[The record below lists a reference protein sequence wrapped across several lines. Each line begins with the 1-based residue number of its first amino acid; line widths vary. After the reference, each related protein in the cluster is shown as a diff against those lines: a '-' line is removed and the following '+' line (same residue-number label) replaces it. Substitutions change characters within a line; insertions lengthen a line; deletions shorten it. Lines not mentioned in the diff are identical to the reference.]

1 MTPRS
6 RTMPLSGQS
15 LASVHEQLFRRQ
27 LARMPFD
34 GCERSLKLVA
44 GRMMHRRLLAGLHR
58 QDVSDDTLI
67 QLCGALGMPASSRT
81 HFERELAQANVVH
94 FGFEQ
99 GPQSC
104 AYKVYLEFGAR
115 LAPAL
120 RLPVAQRLP
129 VEIHQAFKW
138 DPERPDSA
146 VLARYTLLP
155 DPGLEVTMQRLDTL
169 FDRVELRRT
178 RDVLRELVHL
188 VHNRLP
194 EPWMV
199 LQVSEDGQSRHSYD
213 LSCYGSRLRLRDI
226 GPWLWQLADCYG
238 VPDVQ
243 TTKELQPVRDCLLGH
258 IAAGVDRQGADFV
271 TIYHEAESNFGPGL
285 DEDEI

>member
-1 MTPRS
+1 MTSRS
-6 RTMPLSGQS
+6 RTMPPSGQA
-15 LASVHEQLFRRQ
+15 LAGAHEQLFRRQ

-44 GRMMHRRLLAGLHR
+44 GQMLHRRLLAGLHR
-58 QDVSDDTLI
+58 HDVPDATLI
-67 QLCGALGMPASSRT
+67 QLCSSLGMPPSCRVA
-81 HFERELAQANVVH
+81 FERDLAQANVVH

-99 GPQSC
+99 GAQAC
-104 AYKVYLEFGAR
+104 AYKVYLEFGER

-129 VEIHQAFKW
+129 TDIHHAFKW
-138 DPERPDSA
+138 DPEHPDAA
-146 VLARYTLLP
+146 VLARYTLVP
-155 DPGLEVTMQRLDTL
+155 DPGLDATLQRFDAL
-169 FDRVELRRT
+169 FERLELRRT
-178 RDVLRELVHL
+178 RDVLRELLHL
-188 VHNRLP
+188 VHNRLA

-213 LSCYGSRLRLRDI
+213 VSCYGSRLRLRDI

-243 TTKELQPVRDCLLGH
+243 TTRELQPVRDCLLGH
-258 IAAGVDRQGADFV
+258 IAAGVDRHGADFV
-271 TIYHEAESNFGPGL
+271 TIYHEAEPNFGPGL
-285 DEDEI
+285 DEDEL